1 MSALQGVTSVLG
13 RLLLVTIFLSS
24 ALMNKIPNF
33 QTVAGVMQSAG
44 VPLPQ
49 LSLAVTIV
57 LLLAGGTS
65 VLLGYKARVGAAM
78 LAVFLVL
85 ATYYFHAFWAVPAD
99 QAQGQMI
106 HFLKNAGL
114 LGAMLFV
121 VANGSGAWSLDRV
134 LARRDGR
141 LRLAE
146 AA

>member
-1 MSALQGVTSVLG
+1 MSAFQGALSVLG

-24 ALMNKIPNF
+24 ALMNKIPIY
-33 QTVAGVMQSAG
+33 QGVVGVMQSAG

-65 VLLGYKARVGAAM
+65 VLLGYRARVGASM

-85 ATYYFHAFWAVPAD
+85 ATYYFHAFWAVPAE
-99 QAQGQMI
+99 QAQGQMV
-106 HFLKNAGL
+106 HFMKNLGL

-121 VANGSGAWSLDRV
+121 VANG
-134 LARRDGR
+134 
-141 LRLAE
+141 
-146 AA
+146 